1 GLTAEDDAARER
13 WLIRAE
19 QYVTD
24 AKGESPSHP
33 RILSQSGRV
42 KLARGQDRL
51 ALQDLRKAD
60 EAYGAFDTV
69 NWENKI
75 ILAQVHLRLNEAGA
89 AKDVLESV
97 LEHAAK
103 WRGADPLFWNLYAQ
117 ILFQNNELDRAMAV
131 SDRILL
137 VNPADANA
145 KQLKAAIF
153 ERQGKH
159 ADAGRIH
166 QELTGS
172 PAVSALLGARAALLD
187 GDVEQ
192 ALEILRRAL
201 EVDPADARLVSA
213 TVHEMINR
221 DRHEEAQAVVARALQ
236 AKPDDRRIAKLGV
249 LTRRDLTEEQRDQAM
264 LELNQTADDA
274 FERDLD
280 LIGFY
285 SRKNDLQQTLHWISD
300 AEQHLV
306 AKDTPLARSA
316 TATQHRALLKAKV
329 RAAAQVNDT
338 AAMEAAR
345 DAAVKYNVDGAGGKS
360 ILGWYHLQRR
370 EYDLAL
376 NALRE
381 AVQAQPTDASSFT
394 HLGQCLQVLGRA
406 DEAQGAYEQ
415 AVRLNPNEGVAHYG
429 LAYLAL
435 SRDDKETFQKELAI
449 CERLIPSEPWV
460 QEQVLVRTEE
470 TDPTGA

>member
-1 GLTAEDDAARER
+1 
-13 WLIRAE
+13 
-19 QYVTD
+19 
-24 AKGESPSHP
+24 
-33 RILSQSGRV
+33 
-42 KLARGQDRL
+42 
-51 ALQDLRKAD
+51 
-60 EAYGAFDTV
+60 
-69 NWENKI
+69 
-75 ILAQVHLRLNEAGA
+75 
-89 AKDVLESV
+89 
-97 LEHAAK
+97 
-103 WRGADPLFWNLYAQ
+103 
-117 ILFQNNELDRAMAV
+117 
-131 SDRILL
+131 
-137 VNPADANA
+137 
-145 KQLKAAIF
+145 
-153 ERQGKH
+153 
-159 ADAGRIH
+159 
-166 QELTGS
+166 
-172 PAVSALLGARAALLD
+172 
-187 GDVEQ
+187 
-192 ALEILRRAL
+192 
-201 EVDPADARLVSA
+201 
-213 TVHEMINR
+213 
-221 DRHEEAQAVVARALQ
+221 
-236 AKPDDRRIAKLGV
+236 DRRIAKLGV

-285 SRKNDLQQTLHWISD
+285 SRKNDLQQTLHWINE

-338 AAMEAAR
+338 VAMEAAR

-360 ILGWYHLQRR
+360 ILGWYHIQRR

-470 TDPTGA
+470 TDPTGAVRRREALQADRPQDAPNLQRLAALYETLGDRPKADEAYAKLLELNPEDEKSIQSAAAHHRRAGRPERALELVTNYAKTRATPEQQAYAHYLVANEHLQQGNAAEAEKTLLAGEGTAQTVETARALAKFYMQVANQPEKAAQWCAMAVERARRMKSPLLPNVLEEEIASLLHRKV